1 MSTDKPAK
9 MKPWLRIVLAG
20 SLALNL
26 AVAGLAIGAVIRF
39 RDDGGPKAG
48 PPFGSMMFR
57 ELDPETRRSLRQK
70 AGGDHGSFH
79 DRRRAEGAAILT
91 LLRADPFEVEA
102 LTGFIE
108 GQASSGR
115 DFQKSVQQ
123 AWVARVGAM
132 TVDERAA
139 YADELQQRM
148 RRPHGPKRHRDGS

>member
-9 MKPWLRIVLAG
+9 MKLWLRIVLAG
-20 SLALNL
+20 SLGLNL
-26 AVAGLAIGAVIRF
+26 AVAGLAVGAVIRF

-48 PPFGSMMFR
+48 PSFGVMLFR
-57 ELDPETRRSLRQK
+57 ELDRETRKSLRQK

-79 DRRRAEGAAILT
+79 DRRRAEGVAILN
-91 LLRADPFEVEA
+91 LLRADPFEAEA
-102 LTGFIE
+102 LSGFIE
-108 GQASSGR
+108 GQASIGHE
-115 DFQKSVQQ
+115 FQKSVQQ

-132 TVDERAA
+132 SVDERTS